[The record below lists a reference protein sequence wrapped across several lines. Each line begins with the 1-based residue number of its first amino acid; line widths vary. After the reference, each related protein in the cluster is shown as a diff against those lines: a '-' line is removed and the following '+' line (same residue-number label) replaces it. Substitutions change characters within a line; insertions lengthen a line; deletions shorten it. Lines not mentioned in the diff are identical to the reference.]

1 MTIDLSKL
9 SDDALNELVLE
20 YARGTASDDV
30 RTAIE
35 ARLPKDPKLADEI
48 AYLQGLHRAVSPLK
62 TDGAADEIGWK
73 RLSNAISAEQGPVAA
88 NDNSRIWKYAAA
100 ALAIVAALQTAV
112 LIQPSTQA
120 PAETY
125 VTASAND
132 ANTPAV
138 NVTFHPSAT
147 AEALTRVLKE
157 VDGEIIAGP
166 SAIGLYTVAF
176 ETETARDDAL
186 AALEAETDLVE
197 SVTLK

>member
-9 SDDALNELVLE
+9 SEDALSELVLE
-20 YARGTASDDV
+20 YARGSASVDV
-30 RTAIE
+30 RAAIE
-35 ARLPKDPKLADEI
+35 ARLPEDPKLADEI
-48 AYLQGLHRAVSPLK
+48 AYLQGLHRAVSPLR
-62 TDGAADEIGWK
+62 TERAADEFGWK
-73 RLSNAISAEQGPVAA
+73 RLSNAISAEQVPVAA
-88 NDNSRIWKYAAA
+88 NDNSHIWKYAAA

-125 VTASAND
+125 VTASATD

-138 NVTFHPSAT
+138 NVVFQPSAT

-157 VDGEIIAGP
+157 VNGEIIAGP

-176 ETETARDDAL
+176 ETETTRDDAL

-197 SVTLK
+197 SVSLK